1 MNSISFLPL
10 LLFSLVSRLVRNE
23 VCKEVFNA
31 PRRRVD
37 NEISRLYESTSAL
50 FMHCRIL
57 DEITREYNS
66 KLWRTRLRCLA
77 VYGLCI
83 GLTIATSY
91 VCGWVESYEER
102 RSKTDLSVALSP
114 SHHEKLSS
122 HEHKTTTVP
131 KSKPNASSAAPSN
144 VINPA
149 KSEITTSTTST
160 PSSLSHRFFNYI
172 THFVS
177 QYSVTT
183 LTTCVAGTLSV
194 AFSSLFTYFQWNS
207 LQKYLNSYKQRSS
220 YETIFQRLYAKE
232 VQFHDQFH
240 LSLGT
245 IVVDQMMNNLAYSHD
260 SHSVSKIGFVKK
272 EDLKNLQRILTE
284 DISELRRRA
293 SPNFPMLESK
303 PQEGTTT
310 AVAQTPLLLK
320 EKSLFVHQSSQ
331 GSDNS
336 SSSSYE
342 MLEGKEFHNKN
353 NVPVNE
359 FSPLSHSLVKNK
371 DALPKETE
379 EDHYM
384 LKNYDH
390 YANINPIQIK
400 SSDIP
405 EAIEMKSLSMKD
417 HTEGLEQE
425 DDRNKSS
432 STLNSDDN
440 LADT

>member
-1 MNSISFLPL
+1 
-10 LLFSLVSRLVRNE
+10 
-23 VCKEVFNA
+23 
-31 PRRRVD
+31 
-37 NEISRLYESTSAL
+37 
-50 FMHCRIL
+50 MHCRIL

-77 VYGLCI
+77 VYGLSV

-91 VCGWVESYEER
+91 LCGWVESYEER
-102 RSKTDLSVALSP
+102 RSKTDSSVVP
-114 SHHEKLSS
+114 STIHQEKHSS
-122 HEHKTTTVP
+122 HEHKTTSAA
-131 KSKPNASSAAPSN
+131 KSKPTASTSN
-144 VINPA
+144 VSNPA
-149 KSEITTSTTST
+149 KSEITSSTSTSSSPASSS

-172 THFVS
+172 THFIS

-183 LTTCVAGTLSV
+183 LTTCVTGTLSV

-207 LQKYLNSYKQRSS
+207 LQEYLNSYKQRSS

-260 SHSVSKIGFVKK
+260 TNSVSRMGFVKK

-303 PQEGTTT
+303 AQPQLEGTTVT
-310 AVAQTPLLLK
+310 QTPLLLK
-320 EKSLFVHQSSQ
+320 EKSLFVRQTSQ
-331 GSDNS
+331 GSENS

-359 FSPLSHSLVKNK
+359 FSPLSHSLVKTK
-371 DALPKETE
+371 DSLPKETE
-379 EDHYM
+379 EEHYM
-384 LKNYDH
+384 LKNFDH
-390 YANINPIQIK
+390 YANMNPIQIK

-405 EAIEMKSLSMKD
+405 EPIEMKPLSKKD

-432 STLNSDDN
+432 SSLNSDDN